1 MSFLTTLRRRAFP
14 AGELLAGLAAAHVIA
29 TLQVYASNRQLYD
42 RMAAVAA
49 AGFLPVPNGNVMPE
63 LLQWQTA
70 ACGGVLF
77 TLSVGAGLSLLSVV
91 AAWAVPR
98 ATAALCVPCG
108 ILAGLLVLMN
118 SRGFDPW
125 VTLYFTVVPP
135 LVFTLTRRFLAGHD
149 RGTGGRSLP
158 LRLIALGV
166 VAAGWAGQYDRDL
179 FIDLRDHLLM
189 SNPPGQAVS
198 AFYYRY
204 TLYPAEAFKS
214 LDQKQLRTVEAA
226 ADGAPAAGVRTQLI
240 RNDYL
245 PVNDPSAADVEVA
258 VRGDRAAFSRFDQVL
273 EVPLGRW
280 TADPR
285 SVLSE
290 LSAKTDRLGPF
301 RAFTFYTVLLAFP
314 SVLFFLAAGAIRVM
328 TGPAARGIVGELV
341 TAVVCAL
348 LGLGLLA
355 PFQAGRVAPP
365 SDDRLQASLSATDWP
380 ERVAGLKAV
389 RERNIDLFTLAG
401 TTTLAESPHVPER
414 YWLARALGGSKDAR
428 AGGVL
433 LHLLEDPS
441 VNVRTMA
448 LEAIGQRRDRS
459 AVGPVLDF
467 LNRSHE
473 WYDQMYAYQTLRA
486 LGWSQSQSR

>member
-1 MSFLTTLRRRAFP
+1 MSFLHTLRARAFP
-14 AGELLAGLAAAHVIA
+14 ACELLAGLAAAHVVA
-29 TLQVYASNRQLYD
+29 TLQVVASNRQLYD

-77 TLSVGAGLSLLSVV
+77 TLSIGAGLSLLAVV
-91 AAWAVPR
+91 AAWASPR

-108 ILAGLLVLMN
+108 ILAGLLVMMN
-118 SRGFDPW
+118 SRGVDPW
-125 VTLYFTVVPP
+125 VTAYFALVPP
-135 LVFTLTRRFLAGHD
+135 LVFTLTRRFLLGPDGSAA
-149 RGTGGRSLP
+149 RRSLAV
-158 LRLIALGV
+158 RLIALGI

-214 LDQKQLRTVEAA
+214 LDQKQLRTVETA
-226 ADGAPAAGVRTQLI
+226 ADIAPAAMVRTQLI

-245 PVNDPSAADVEVA
+245 PVSEPSAADVEVA
-258 VRGDRAAFSRFDQVL
+258 LRGDRAAFSRFDQVV
-273 EVPLGRW
+273 EVPLARLA
-280 TADPR
+280 ADPH

-290 LSAKTDRLGPF
+290 ISAKTDRLGPF

-314 SVLFFLAAGAIRVM
+314 SVLFFVAAGGLRLLM
-328 TGPAARGIVGELV
+328 SPLARGMRGELV
-341 TAVVCAL
+341 TAVVSVL

-355 PFQAGRVAPP
+355 PIQAGRVAPP
-365 SDDRLQASLSATDWP
+365 PEDRLQAELNAADWP
-380 ERVAGLKAV
+380 QRVAALKAV
-389 RERNIDLFTLAG
+389 RERNIDLFTLAD
-401 TTTLAESPHVPER
+401 TANVSTSAHVPER
-414 YWLARALGGSKDAR
+414 YWLARALGGSKDPR

-486 LGWSQSQSR
+486 LGWSQLRSR